1 MSLEKYL
8 KYLRTD
14 RLPHVWCPGCGNGI
28 ALKAIVGAID
38 ELRLDPNKVAVVSG
52 IGCSSRATGYL
63 HFNTLHTLHG
73 RAIAFATGVKLA
85 RPDIKVIV
93 ITGDGDL
100 AAIGGNHFI
109 HAARRNIDLTVV
121 CFNNNIYG
129 MTGGQYSPTTPRESY
144 ATNSPY
150 GNFEN
155 AFDLS
160 RMAIAAGASYVA
172 RSTTY
177 HFLPT
182 QNFVMRGLEN
192 SGFSFIEV
200 ITQCPTYLG
209 RYAGIGGAPE
219 MMLHFKEK
227 ALNLPKRKVTEEGKT
242 EEENILNDPIVRL
255 QEAQRNNPGRIIIG
269 EFINQ
274 QKPGYLSEY
283 QKIVQKAMS
292 TQES

>member
-1 MSLEKYL
+1 
-8 KYLRTD
+8 
-14 RLPHVWCPGCGNGI
+14 
-28 ALKAIVGAID
+28 
-38 ELRLDPNKVAVVSG
+38 
-52 IGCSSRATGYL
+52 
-63 HFNTLHTLHG
+63 
-73 RAIAFATGVKLA
+73 
-85 RPDIKVIV
+85 
-93 ITGDGDL
+93 
-100 AAIGGNHFI
+100 
-109 HAARRNIDLTVV
+109 
-121 CFNNNIYG
+121 
-129 MTGGQYSPTTPRESY
+129 
-144 ATNSPY
+144 
-150 GNFEN
+150 
-155 AFDLS
+155 
-160 RMAIAAGASYVA
+160 MAIAAGASYVA